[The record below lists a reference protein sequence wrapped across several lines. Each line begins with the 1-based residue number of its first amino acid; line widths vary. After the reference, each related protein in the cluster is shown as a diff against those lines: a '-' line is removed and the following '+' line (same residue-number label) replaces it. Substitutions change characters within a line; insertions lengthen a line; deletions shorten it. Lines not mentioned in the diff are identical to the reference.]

1 MLISLWINGPI
12 TFAKISPKI
21 DFIRWVC
28 RMLVELIPCVMDAK
42 MEFKDI
48 PICSLKIISIR
59 IPKVN
64 KITPVTM
71 DNFRYFVASI
81 SFLIT
86 WDIIKNSPKRP
97 KNIMSFPFEDPI
109 KNCYVTGLMIGLNMS
124 VTKIIPANMM
134 NMNPTKI
141 VLLTFIT
148 II

>member
-1 MLISLWINGPI
+1 
-12 TFAKISPKI
+12 
-21 DFIRWVC
+21 
-28 RMLVELIPCVMDAK
+28 MLVELIPWVMDAK
-42 MEFKDI
+42 IEFRAI
-48 PICSLKIISIR
+48 PICNLKITSIR

-71 DNFRYFVASI
+71 DNFRYFVESI

-86 WDIIKNSPKRP
+86 WDIIRNSPKRP
-97 KNIMSFPFEDPI
+97 KNIMSFTFDDHI
-109 KNCYVTGLMIGLNMS
+109 KNWYVTGLMIGLNMS

-134 NMNPTKI
+134 NRNPTKI